1 VLVISETPI
10 IIGFMVVIL
19 LIAVLCSGLLAWL
32 IYFAVRIDIR
42 DAESVN
48 QHRAKFYK
56 QVYDNINEQ
65 SPRQP

>member
-1 VLVISETPI
+1 
-10 IIGFMVVIL
+10 MVVIL